1 MDVLTAI
8 PPLHIAL
15 PIIIAISIVF
25 CSLTLLSEDRK
36 IYYAIEVALFGIA
49 AIISFIMLWQNYSG
63 IFLSILQA
71 NPFSELI
78 FGSLAFGTMLILLL
92 SVNSRQQ
99 KEMRLLMSL
108 VLFGIFMVS
117 FAYSILAII
126 IGLETVIIA
135 TVFMIL
141 SNGKKYIEPAMKL
154 FILGAISTGLFVA
167 ALALLLPYNPSLSIT
182 ATLAPGAGKF
192 IIGLSLV
199 LFAAALAIETG
210 AFPFNL
216 WIPDVYY
223 GSPGNITALMAGIN
237 KKVAFV
243 AVLEIFVIM
252 FSSYGMYGNSQ
263 LISTIFFVLSIF
275 TMFFGNLIALI
286 QKSVKKMLAYSS
298 ISQAGYIFIG
308 ISAATKMGISG
319 SIFYIIAHMLMIIG
333 AFSIVFWLESNNIRT
348 IEEYGGLKDRNLF
361 AAVTLTILMLSMAGI
376 PPLIGFAGKFI
387 LFSSA
392 VYSNDILL
400 AVIGIINSFI
410 SIYYYAKVINQ
421 MFQKRLS
428 PKIQIPANIAAV
440 VFICTIL
447 VIFIGL
453 YPQILLGP
461 SFLAAAYV
469 I

>member
-1 MDVLTAI
+1 
-8 PPLHIAL
+8 
-15 PIIIAISIVF
+15 
-25 CSLTLLSEDRK
+25 
-36 IYYAIEVALFGIA
+36 
-49 AIISFIMLWQNYSG
+49 
-63 IFLSILQA
+63 
-71 NPFSELI
+71 
-78 FGSLAFGTMLILLL
+78 
-92 SVNSRQQ
+92 
-99 KEMRLLMSL
+99 
-108 VLFGIFMVS
+108 
-117 FAYSILAII
+117 
-126 IGLETVIIA
+126 
-135 TVFMIL
+135 
-141 SNGKKYIEPAMKL
+141 
-154 FILGAISTGLFVA
+154 
-167 ALALLLPYNPSLSIT
+167 
-182 ATLAPGAGKF
+182 
-192 IIGLSLV
+192 
-199 LFAAALAIETG
+199 
-210 AFPFNL
+210 
-216 WIPDVYY
+216 
-223 GSPGNITALMAGIN
+223 
-237 KKVAFV
+237 
-243 AVLEIFVIM
+243 
-252 FSSYGMYGNSQ
+252 MYGNSQ

-392 VYSNDILL
+392 VYSNDVLL